1 MIHID
6 ASREFLDWS
15 KYDLSKD
22 EVYVVDN
29 LYPYWFVGYV
39 DNLIMTSYSWFWGH
53 TSGYP
58 TDGRDIGEDPEW
70 PEVGALKQQIFPPK
84 SDIAKERCL

>member
-29 LYPYWFVGYV
+29 LYPYWCVGYV

-84 SDIAKERCL
+84 SEIA